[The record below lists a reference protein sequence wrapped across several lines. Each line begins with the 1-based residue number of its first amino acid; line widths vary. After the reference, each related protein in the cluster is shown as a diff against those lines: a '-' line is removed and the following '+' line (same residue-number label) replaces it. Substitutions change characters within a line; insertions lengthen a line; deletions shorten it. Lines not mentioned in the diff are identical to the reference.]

1 MDIGKRQPVQGLE
14 ENGQQVVIPGPKRQ
28 GRKWKD
34 GQEAERAAVES
45 TRRRVASEAGRQ
57 SLRQRSD
64 KLERSMAHMYQAG
77 GLRQGH

>member
-1 MDIGKRQPVQGLE
+1 MAIGKRQPVQGLE
-14 ENGQQVVIPGPKRQ
+14 ENGHQVVIPEPKRQ

-34 GQEAERAAVES
+34 GQEGERAAVES
-45 TRRRVASEAGRQ
+45 TRQRVASEAGRQ

-64 KLERSMAHMYQAG
+64 KLERSMAHMYQAA